1 MSVILEIK
9 NLHNREFDKVIDKK
23 FDKLKWYPQFFWKDK
38 FCEIWTYDT
47 FVDRQS
53 LFYRVLQDGLISILW
68 NAIMW
73 VMQKE
78 QGKLSVFR
86 SNEKLDSRKPKMT
99 ISFSIFLFPD
109 SYYNSWIEAEDVCT
123 SDTSSDTSSS
133 VVSCKANTKINE
145 THHQAKRKDQEDS
158 LLKLNDFEVPSIYS
172 NGVSDSW
179 CEDASSTN
187 RFVLKIMF
195 VFNNHVIFR

>member
-1 MSVILEIK
+1 
-9 NLHNREFDKVIDKK
+9 
-23 FDKLKWYPQFFWKDK
+23 
-38 FCEIWTYDT
+38 
-47 FVDRQS
+47 
-53 LFYRVLQDGLISILW
+53 
-68 NAIMW
+68 
-73 VMQKE
+73 
-78 QGKLSVFR
+78 
-86 SNEKLDSRKPKMT
+86 MT

-133 VVSCKANTKINE
+133 VVSCKANTKVNE
-145 THHQAKRKDQEDS
+145 THHQAKRKYQEDS

-195 VFNNHVIFR
+195 VFNNHVIFRYTDPWFHCIVSFFEKQVVILISILLMWNVTPISSNLISVQLSLKSLNKRKIDEQGKTDSICKILTYFPSNKWISCTVIVVGGFFAEK